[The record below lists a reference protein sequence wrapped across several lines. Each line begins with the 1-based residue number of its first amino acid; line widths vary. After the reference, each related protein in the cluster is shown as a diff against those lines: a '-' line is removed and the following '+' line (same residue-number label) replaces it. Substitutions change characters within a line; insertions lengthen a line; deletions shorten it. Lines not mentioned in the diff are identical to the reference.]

1 MPNQPQSEIDRL
13 ISVLDLSAFL
23 DLLIQQEEQLRE
35 QLIKTR
41 QLRQQVEQMVPNNP
55 IRDFIND
62 ELELPEE

>member
-13 ISVLDLSAFL
+13 IPALDLSAFL

-55 IRDFIND
+55 IRNFIND